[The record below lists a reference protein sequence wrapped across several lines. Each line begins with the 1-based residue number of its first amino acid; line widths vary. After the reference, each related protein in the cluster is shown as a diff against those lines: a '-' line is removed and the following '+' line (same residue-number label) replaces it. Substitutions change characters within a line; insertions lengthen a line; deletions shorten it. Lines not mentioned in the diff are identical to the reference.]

1 MTHYSNDQTPV
12 VDEDKIIKTID
23 IKAPVSRV
31 WLAITDYRQFGEWF
45 KVKLNEPFAP
55 GSRSTGVT
63 TYPGYEGYP
72 WLATIEFVEPET
84 LFSMHWHHD
93 KVFPELPYDQQPTTR
108 VEFRLEAI
116 AGGTRLTII
125 ESGFSALP
133 EAYRV
138 SQIRSNTE
146 GWNIQAVNIAD
157 HVAQHP

>member
-1 MTHYSNDQTPV
+1 MTHYTNNNPPL
-12 VDEDKIIKTID
+12 VDDDKIIKTLD

-31 WLAITDYRQFGEWF
+31 WQAITDYQQFGEWF

-63 TYPGYEGYP
+63 TYLGYEGHP

-84 LFSMHWHHD
+84 RFSMYWHHEHVLAD
-93 KVFPELPYDQQPTTR
+93 LPYEQQPVTR

-116 AGGTRLTII
+116 AGGTRLTIT
-125 ESGFSALP
+125 ESGFSKLP
-133 EAYRV
+133 EQYRV
-138 SQIRSNTE
+138 SQIRSNSE

-157 HVAQHP
+157 YVWQHP